1 LADAFCNKC
10 GYFGPETTGG
20 AHRRPS
26 DGEVCNYMCAP
37 AAPVSPEIA
46 AERARIL
53 AALDGEAEQ
62 YPGTAWEL
70 HLRAVQFFLET
81 EVFP

>member
-1 LADAFCNKC
+1 
-10 GYFGPETTGG
+10 
-20 AHRRPS
+20 
-26 DGEVCNYMCAP
+26 MCAP

-53 AALDGEAEQ
+53 AALDGEAAQ
-62 YPGTAWEL
+62 YPGTDWEL